1 MAHGKISLTY
11 YDYGGEPSVVTVPV
25 AEQDE
30 TTLAAFDAQ
39 VDTFKGFLEALMV
52 SPGTPS
58 QIRAYSVTSEP
69 VDSASALNQRE
80 TKLLVVMQTN
90 TSKATR
96 RLEVPGF
103 DLTKLNPSSKGTVDI
118 TSGAGADLKNSIESI
133 YQDPLTGEGVE
144 VLEMRHVGRNT

>member
-1 MAHGKISLTY
+1 
-11 YDYGGEPSVVTVPV
+11 
-25 AEQDE
+25 
-30 TTLAAFDAQ
+30 
-39 VDTFKGFLEALMV
+39 MV

-58 QIRAYSVTSEP
+58 QVRAYSVTSEP

-103 DLTKLNPSSKGTVDI
+103 DLTKLNPSNKGTVDI
-118 TSGAGADLKNSIESI
+118 TAGAGADLKNSLEAI
-133 YQDPLTGEGVE
+133 YIDPLTGEGIT